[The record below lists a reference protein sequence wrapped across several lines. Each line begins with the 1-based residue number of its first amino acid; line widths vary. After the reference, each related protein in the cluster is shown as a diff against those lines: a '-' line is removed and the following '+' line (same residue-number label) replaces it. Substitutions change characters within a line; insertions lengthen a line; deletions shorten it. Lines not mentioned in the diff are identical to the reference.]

1 MKAFNIGII
10 GFGGFGKFLFNAW
23 NQLDNIQVT
32 AIADINVAAVK
43 GIENIQYFSDW
54 KDMILLEDIDLVAIV
69 TEPHTHKEISKACML
84 AGKHVLIEKPLAISS
99 KDAEEIIHTR
109 DQTGV
114 VAAIDFIMRFN
125 PLVQAIQALTQEG
138 VFGKLRRVAVEN
150 YAQDEQLLPD
160 HWFWQKDRSGGI
172 LIEHA
177 VHFIDLVH
185 FISPSKYKM
194 VNGLKHDRNAFQE
207 DQIMANVLYENGL
220 IATHYHSFA
229 RPGFFETTDIK
240 LSFDIADIQLH
251 GWIPLTADVKVLVN
265 GKSKE
270 MLLSNPLFE
279 CINTESIENLTD
291 ESRPKGWGING
302 QENSKDKHIVKSSG
316 VSYEVVEM
324 ITGRFSIGATKQEVY
339 ANCVKLSLLD
349 VLQKV
354 SDPSHSLMVGLES
367 GLDSLKIAELAT
379 VSARS
384 NA

>member
-1 MKAFNIGII
+1 
-10 GFGGFGKFLFNAW
+10 
-23 NQLDNIQVT
+23 
-32 AIADINVAAVK
+32 
-43 GIENIQYFSDW
+43 
-54 KDMILLEDIDLVAIV
+54 
-69 TEPHTHKEISKACML
+69 
-84 AGKHVLIEKPLAISS
+84 VLIEKPLAISS

-125 PLVQAIQALTQEG
+125 PLIQTIQALTQDG
-138 VFGKLRRVAVEN
+138 AFGKLRRVAVEN
-150 YAQDEQLLPD
+150 YAQDEQLLPE

-185 FISPSKYKM
+185 FIYPSKYLK
-194 VNGLKHDRNAFQE
+194 VNGLKHNRNAFQE
-207 DQIMANVLYENGL
+207 DQIMANVLYESGL

-279 CINTESIENLTD
+279 CINTESIDNLTD

-302 QENSKDKHIVKSSG
+302 LENSKDKHIVKSGG
-316 VSYEVVEM
+316 VSYEAGEM

-354 SDPSHSLMVGLES
+354 SDPSHSLMAGLES
-367 GLDSLKIAELAT
+367 GLDSLKIAEFAT

-384 NA
+384 ND

>member
-1 MKAFNIGII
+1 MWRFHK
-10 GFGGFGKFLFNAW
+10 
-23 NQLDNIQVT
+23 
-32 AIADINVAAVK
+32 K
-43 GIENIQYFSDW
+43 GIKLHFFVSGS
-54 KDMILLEDIDLVAIV
+54 LLDGKQRHRLV
-69 TEPHTHKEISKACML
+69 
-84 AGKHVLIEKPLAISS
+84 HVLGHVLGMQSLL
-99 KDAEEIIHTR
+99 DRLVEELLGA
-109 DQTGV
+109 QAM
-114 VAAIDFIMRFN
+114 VARSRQILERVLQQKGNDVLDR
-125 PLVQAIQALTQEG
+125 IQFASDEAYYQFG

-150 YAQDEQLLPD
+150 YAQDEQLLLD

-194 VNGLKHDRNAFQE
+194 VNGLKHNRNAFQE

-279 CINTESIENLTD
+279 CINTESIDNLTD

-302 QENSKDKHIVKSSG
+302 QENSKDKHIVKSGG
-316 VSYEVVEM
+316 VSYEAAEM

-354 SDPSHSLMVGLES
+354 SNPSYSLMAGLES

>member
-1 MKAFNIGII
+1 MKVFNIGII

-32 AIADINVAAVK
+32 AIADINPEAVY
-43 GIENIQYFSDW
+43 GIENIKYFSDW
-54 KDMILLEDIDLVAIV
+54 KDMIRLESIDLVAIV

-84 AGKHVLIEKPLAISS
+84 AGKHVLIEKPLAINS

-125 PLVQAIQALTQEG
+125 PLIQTIKALTQEG

-150 YAQDEQLLPD
+150 YAQDEQLLPE

-194 VNGLKHDRNAFQE
+194 VNGLKHNRNAFQE

-251 GWIPLTADVKVLVN
+251 GWIPLTADVRVLVN

-279 CINTESIENLTD
+279 CINTESIDNLTD

-302 QENSKDKHIVKSSG
+302 QENSKDKHIVKSGG
-316 VSYEVVEM
+316 VSYEAGEM

-354 SDPSHSLMVGLES
+354 SDPSHSLMAGL
-367 GLDSLKIAELAT
+367 
-379 VSARS
+379 
-384 NA
+384 

>member
-1 MKAFNIGII
+1 MKVFNIGII

-23 NQLDNIQVT
+23 NQLDNIKVT
-32 AIADINVAAVK
+32 AIADINPEAVS
-43 GIENIQYFSDW
+43 GIENIKYFSDW
-54 KDMILLEDIDLVAIV
+54 KDLIRLENIDLVAIV
-69 TEPHTHKEISKACML
+69 TEPHTHKEMANACMR

-125 PLVQAIQALTQEG
+125 PLIQTIQALTQEG

-185 FISPSKYKM
+185 FISPSKFKT
-194 VNGLKHDRNAFQE
+194 VNGLKQNRNTFQE
-207 DQIMANVLYENGL
+207 DQIMANVLYESGL
-220 IATHYHSFA
+220 MATHYHSFA

-251 GWIPLTADVKVLVN
+251 GWIPLTAEIKILVN
-265 GKSKE
+265 STSKK

-279 CINTESIENLTD
+279 CINTEPIENLKD
-291 ESRPKGWGING
+291 ESRPKGWGITG
-302 QENSKDKHIVKSSG
+302 QENSKDKHFVKSGG
-316 VSYEVVEM
+316 VLYEADEM
-324 ITGRFSIGATKQEVY
+324 ITGKFSIGLTKQEVY
-339 ANCVKLSLLD
+339 ADCVRLSLLD
-349 VLQKV
+349 ILQKV
-354 SDPSHSLMVGLES
+354 SDPSQTLIAGLES

-379 VSARS
+379 LSARNNS
-384 NA
+384 